1 MVVLVSVLGHG
12 LGIMA
17 GLTQRLPVFLV
28 PEQLLVTSMGN
39 DVVNNRGWHNFTLL
53 LATNTQRVG
62 SKERFPGS
70 LPPSVVAFLLCGLGV
85 MVVERG
91 VFLTVHRTIG
101 NEPTTAGVLAR
112 CVGSARH
119 SLFLPGK
126 PSLAEVT
133 VGTNLVVVHIQKP

>member
-39 DVVNNRGWHNFTLL
+39 DVVNHSGWHNLSLL
-53 LATNTQRVG
+53 LASDTQRVG
-62 SKERFPGS
+62 SKECLSGS
-70 LPPSVVAFLLCGLGV
+70 LPPSVVSFLFCGLGV

-91 VFLTVHRTIG
+91 VFLTVHRAVR
-101 NEPTTAGVLAR
+101 NEPTTARVFAW
-112 CVGSARH
+112 CVRSARH
-119 SLFLPGK
+119 SLILPGK
-126 PSLAEVT
+126 PSLTEVT
-133 VGTNLVVVHIQKP
+133 VGTNFVVVHIQQS